1 MDVTRSFYEFLK
13 KFVDLTQDEY
23 NRYIKPYTKIRKFN
37 KREIITHQGEVEQYY
52 NFVLCGLVRKY
63 YIKEEEEINAQISCE
78 NQFIHAQV
86 SFHTRTPSE
95 YFIETIE
102 PSTLLSIT
110 YDDLEAIY
118 FSHPKM
124 ERLGRL
130 ITTFL
135 MVLQDRLQQLR
146 VKFSPR
152 ERFLLFVDKNPH
164 LLQRVP
170 QKQLASYLNI
180 KPETFS
186 RFKHMLKE
194 KRVVQK

>member
-1 MDVTRSFYEFLK
+1 MDITRNFYEFLK
-13 KFVDLTQDEY
+13 KFVDLTDEEY
-23 NRYIKPYTKIRKFN
+23 DRFIKPYTKIRKFD
-37 KREIITHQGEVEQYY
+37 KREIITNMGEVEQYY
-52 NFVLCGLVRKY
+52 NFVISGLVRKY
-63 YIKEEEEINAQISCE
+63 YKKEGDEINTQISCE
-78 NQFIHAQV
+78 NQFIHAYE

-95 YFIETIE
+95 YYIETIE
-102 PSTLLSIT
+102 STTLVSIT

-130 ITTFL
+130 IVTFV
-135 MVLQDRLQQLR
+135 MILQDRLQQLR
-146 VKFSPR
+146 VKFTPR
-152 ERFLLFVDKNPH
+152 ERFLLFVDKNPE
-164 LLQRVP
+164 LVQRVP

-194 KRVVQK
+194 KRVVHK